1 MGGQRDVSWQGL
13 VTGPPPMTR
22 SCLHCVLTR
31 VLAAEASAFAK
42 SGLEVSRGRE
52 EATWLPDRGGI
63 VYRRLKRLF
72 RDVRAEAGPGPVR
85 ITTLAS
91 FARSHVEVLATFRVR
106 NGWRTLSCLLP
117 RYVLAT
123 LWHGYAEHAE
133 VV

>member
-1 MGGQRDVSWQGL
+1 ML
-13 VTGPPPMTR
+13 N
-22 SCLHCVLTR
+22 R
-31 VLAAEASAFAK
+31 VLAAEATAFAQG
-42 SGLEVSRGRE
+42 GLQVSRGRE
-52 EATWLPDRGGI
+52 EASWLPDRGGI

-72 RDVRAEAGPGPVR
+72 RDVRAQAAPGPVR
-85 ITTLAS
+85 ITTIDS

-123 LWHGYAEHAE
+123 LWHGYAECAE